1 MSAMMG
7 GGGISIRLE
16 GDDLNDLRSAAI
28 KVQNA
33 LGDIEGV
40 SEVSDVNENSSS
52 EIKAMKHGLTVA
64 QVYTQISSKLS
75 GESEATG
82 IEYEG
87 SERSVIVSSDAAD
100 DKMSQ
105 NQLMNMEISAGTSS
119 TTGASAGS
127 GESVKLKDI
136 ANVQKDK
143 TLDTI
148 TRTDQKRAQTVS
160 ASVDEGYNITLT
172 TDKAE
177 AAVEKLELPESVNVV
192 IEGENEQIMDA
203 MGQLVK
209 MFLLGIFL
217 IYLVMVAQ
225 FQSLLSP
232 FIVMFTIPLAITGA
246 MAGLLITGN
255 VLSVVAMVG
264 IIMLMGIIVNN
275 AIVLIDCI
283 NRLRAEGMDRRK
295 SIIEAGAI
303 RMRPVL
309 MTAATT
315 ILGLLPMAVGTGSG
329 SEMIQPVAV
338 VCIGGLLY
346 ATLMTL
352 FVIPVMYDILASK
365 KTKVISEDELTIT
378 LE

>member
-1 MSAMMG
+1 
-7 GGGISIRLE
+7 
-16 GDDLNDLRSAAI
+16 
-28 KVQNA
+28 
-33 LGDIEGV
+33 
-40 SEVSDVNENSSS
+40 
-52 EIKAMKHGLTVA
+52 
-64 QVYTQISSKLS
+64 
-75 GESEATG
+75 
-82 IEYEG
+82 
-87 SERSVIVSSDAAD
+87 
-100 DKMSQ
+100 
-105 NQLMNMEISAGTSS
+105 
-119 TTGASAGS
+119 
-127 GESVKLKDI
+127 
-136 ANVQKDK
+136 
-143 TLDTI
+143 
-148 TRTDQKRAQTVS
+148 
-160 ASVDEGYNITLT
+160 
-172 TDKAE
+172 
-177 AAVEKLELPESVNVV
+177 
-192 IEGENEQIMDA
+192 
-203 MGQLVK
+203 
-209 MFLLGIFL
+209 
-217 IYLVMVAQ
+217 MVAQ
-225 FQSLLSP
+225 FQDLKAP